1 MLLMSNFTL
10 NLRCTRID
18 RYIVSGI
25 DTMNPN
31 TPQKIN
37 NSKYY
42 IFCLEKDTLP
52 TFQPIDTNEIND
64 VAFININNIMGLT
77 INKEVVLMLKRKLN
91 IAKKYAIVLR
101 L

>member
-1 MLLMSNFTL
+1 MRELQEETGLIINISANHPF
-10 NLRCTRID
+10 I
-18 RYIVSGI
+18 
-25 DTMNPN
+25 
-31 TPQKIN
+31 KIN